1 MASGSAKRKAAQGS
15 IAPTDYPNLDA
26 LIKSAGHIM
35 IGAIEPVRNAAVA
48 YDGKQA
54 VAMLRYEP
62 HESVSSILTRLD
74 AAIATAK
81 TSGQR
86 VDEWNKPGARWT

>member
-1 MASGSAKRKAAQGS
+1 MASGPAKRKTAQGS
-15 IAPTDYPNLDA
+15 ITSTDHPHIDA

-54 VAMLRYEP
+54 VAMLRYEQ

-81 TSGQR
+81 ASGQR
-86 VDEWNKPGARWT
+86 VDEWNKPGASWT

>member
-1 MASGSAKRKAAQGS
+1 MASGPAKRKTAQGS
-15 IAPTDYPNLDA
+15 ITPADHPHIDA
-26 LIKSAGHIM
+26 LIKGAGHIM
-35 IGAIEPVRNAAVA
+35 IGAIEPVRNAAIA

-62 HESVSSILTRLD
+62 HEPVSSILTRLD
-74 AAIATAK
+74 TAIATAQ